1 MTSITDR
8 LKKSFFD
15 GKKDS
20 AVLIISEEN
29 RFYLT
34 GFESS
39 DGVVLVTENE
49 QYLIVD
55 FRYYEIAKTR
65 VKDFTVLLSDRPMLE
80 IVKDLCAKHCIK
92 SVYTED
98 DYVTVSLNNRI
109 VKILSDCE
117 ICYIG
122 NAISN
127 LRAVKT
133 VDEINKIKNAQILTD
148 AAFDHILEFLQP
160 GLTEAQVAAEIDH
173 YMRLNGAQGS
183 AFKTI
188 CVSGKKSSL
197 PHGEPENVA
206 LTENSF
212 LTMDFGARLDGYCA
226 DMTRTV
232 VLGKAT
238 DEMISVY
245 NTVLAAQLKA
255 LSEIRAGVKGSD
267 VDKAARDV
275 IEKAGYG
282 QCFGHSTGHGLG
294 IEVHESPSY
303 SPKYDKEIP
312 LNAVLSI
319 EPGIYIEGK
328 FGVRIEDIAV
338 VKEDG
343 ILNLTQSTKK
353 LIEIQ

>member
-1 MTSITDR
+1 MTVAD
-8 LKKSFFD
+8 KFKNSFLND
-15 GKKDS
+15 KNDC

-29 RFYLT
+29 RFYFT
-34 GFESS
+34 GFDSS
-39 DGVVLVTENE
+39 DGMVLMLKDE

-55 FRYYEIAKTR
+55 FRYYEVAKEK
-65 VKDFTVLLSDRPMLE
+65 VKEFTVLLSEGPMLE
-80 IVKDLCAKHCIK
+80 IARSICEKHGVKCVFI
-92 SVYTED
+92 ED

-109 VKILSDCE
+109 LKVLDNCE
-117 ICYIG
+117 ICYLG
-122 NAISN
+122 NAVSEQ
-127 LRAVKT
+127 RAVKT
-133 VDEINKIKNAQILTD
+133 SEEIQKIKNAQALTD
-148 AAFDHILEFLQP
+148 ATFDHILGFLRS
-160 GLTEAQVAAEIDH
+160 GLTESEVAAEIDH

-197 PHGEPENVA
+197 PHGEPENVV

-232 VLGKAT
+232 VLGKSK

-245 NTVLAAQLKA
+245 NVVLSAQSKA
-255 LSEIRAGVKGSD
+255 LAVIREGIKGSE

-275 IEKAGYG
+275 ITEAGYG
-282 QCFGHSTGHGLG
+282 ECFGHSTRHGLG
-294 IEVHESPSY
+294 IEVHEAPSY
-303 SPKYDKEIP
+303 SPRYDKTIP

-338 VKEDG
+338 VKENCF
-343 ILNLTQSTKK
+343 LNLTNSTKK